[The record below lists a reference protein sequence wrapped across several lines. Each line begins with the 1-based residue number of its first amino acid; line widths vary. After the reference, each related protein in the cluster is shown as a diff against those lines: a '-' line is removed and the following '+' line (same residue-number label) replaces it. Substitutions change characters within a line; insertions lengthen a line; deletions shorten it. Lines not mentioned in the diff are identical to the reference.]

1 MAIKDNTAP
10 LLAKVGVFAGQ
21 QATAQSLSSHAES
34 LNGER
39 ESNGFRTALEVVGNI
54 GTSSDILALC
64 NKKRRNEAEEIIKQP
79 LRALKAAQRSADAA
93 EEAGEA
99 GRLIPVSAL
108 RTPAKALDKGSE
120 AFLRA
125 VARPIEVMETVRI
138 RLRETNAK
146 FDRVDE
152 YLDIIG
158 NFGNVAT
165 VALLIDDYTGFI
177 SAREAEQAN
186 AVETAFARGSA
197 ALAIST
203 GPEDDDLNDLVLPE
217 EVAARLETVYAIFD
231 DRAGERSRLLV
242 EEQEVMASL
251 GDKAAAMSP
260 DALEGAA
267 KVLNI
272 ALDAIQPVLDF
283 FGPVVRLIDGVLS
296 ATEKAIGLDKLD
308 QIDALL
314 EPILSQL
321 QEIIDQLD
329 VDLFSFLDAYFADLI
344 EIRQKLEDPVVVR
357 SWRTRC

>member
-1 MAIKDNTAP
+1 MW
-10 LLAKVGVFAGQ
+10 
-21 QATAQSLSSHAES
+21 SE
-34 LNGER
+34 
-39 ESNGFRTALEVVGNI
+39 
-54 GTSSDILALC
+54 
-64 NKKRRNEAEEIIKQP
+64 KRRNEAEEIIKQP

-108 RTPAKALDKGSE
+108 RTPAKALEKGSE

-152 YLDIIG
+152 YLDIIC

-165 VALLIDDYTGFI
+165 AALLIDDYTGFI

-186 AVETAFARGSA
+186 AVETAFARDSA
-197 ALAIST
+197 ARAIST
-203 GPEDDDLNDLVLPE
+203 GPEDDGLNELVLPE

-260 DALEGAA
+260 DALEGVA
-267 KVLNI
+267 KVLNV
-272 ALDAIQPVLDF
+272 ALNAIQPVLDF
-283 FGPVVRLIDGVLS
+283 FGPVVRLIDGVPS
-296 ATEKAIGLDKLD
+296 AIEKAIGLDKLEQIIRDAVRD

-329 VDLFSFLDAYFADLI
+329 VDLFSFLDDYFADLI
-344 EIRQKLEDPVVVR
+344 ELRQKLEDLVVVR